1 MLWVGI
7 DVGGTFT
14 DAVTYDQAKAT
25 FAFAKV
31 PSTPDDPTRAV
42 LDVLTA
48 MKAESEIATTRA
60 FAMTATAQCR
70 EARAR
75 HGRGRYSL
83 CTGDVGLA
91 VYLRDCMSG
100 EPLFPTVDVF

>member
-1 MLWVGI
+1 LAAPSLTQSPTIGQSHVRLRQGAI
-7 DVGGTFT
+7 DT
-14 DAVTYDQAKAT
+14 
-25 FAFAKV
+25 
-31 PSTPDDPTRAV
+31 DDPTRAV

-60 FAMTATAQCR
+60 YAMTATAQCR